1 MFIALSVE
9 QIALVQQPF
18 DIQQNLYKHIDLTN
32 VKQVIRIAFFIF
44 IPITMHTLRLM
55 HADDLPEIMDIQL
68 EIYSDALQ
76 ESAEIIAQRLAQV
89 PDLALVAEDAQGIC
103 GYLFSYRSQR
113 GSITPLDGLFV
124 EPEKSDCLY
133 LHDLG
138 VAPRALKRGI
148 GPSLVKHK
156 LQIARQ
162 AGLQHCSLVSVQN
175 SASFWQRLGF
185 QAQSVMNRQ
194 QTVALHSYGVPA
206 VYMQKAL

>member
-1 MFIALSVE
+1 
-9 QIALVQQPF
+9 
-18 DIQQNLYKHIDLTN
+18 
-32 VKQVIRIAFFIF
+32 
-44 IPITMHTLRLM
+44 MHTLRLM
-55 HADDLPEIMDIQL
+55 HPDDLPEIMDIQL

-76 ESAEIIAQRLAQV
+76 ESADIVAERLAQV

-113 GSITPLDGLFV
+113 GAITPLDGLFV
-124 EPEKSDCLY
+124 EPSDSDCLY

-156 LQIARQ
+156 LHIARK
-162 AGLQHCSLVSVQN
+162 AGLQHCSLVSVQD

-185 QAQSVMNRQ
+185 QTQNAMDSQQSA
-194 QTVALHSYGVPA
+194 ALDSYGVPA
-206 VYMQKAL
+206 VYMQKTL

>member
-1 MFIALSVE
+1 
-9 QIALVQQPF
+9 
-18 DIQQNLYKHIDLTN
+18 
-32 VKQVIRIAFFIF
+32 
-44 IPITMHTLRLM
+44 MHTLRLM
-55 HADDLPEIMDIQL
+55 HPNDLPEIMDIQL

-76 ESAEIIAQRLAQV
+76 ESADIVAERLAQV

-113 GSITPLDGLFV
+113 GAITPLDGLFV
-124 EPEKSDCLY
+124 EPSDSDCLY

-156 LQIARQ
+156 LHIARK
-162 AGLQHCSLVSVQN
+162 AGLQHCSLVSVQD

-185 QAQSVMNRQ
+185 QTQNTMNSLQRA
-194 QTVALHSYGVPA
+194 ALSSYGVPA
-206 VYMQKAL
+206 VYMQKTL